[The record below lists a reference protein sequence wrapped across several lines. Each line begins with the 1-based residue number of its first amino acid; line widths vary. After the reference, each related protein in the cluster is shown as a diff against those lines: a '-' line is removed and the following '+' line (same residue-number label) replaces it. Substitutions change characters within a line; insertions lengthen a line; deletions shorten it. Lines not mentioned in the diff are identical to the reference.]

1 MAEQRAQSVSRTQKR
16 EANAAWPDVLQQANS
31 PLDPLSRGERGSQ
44 FVETSHSNEDVARR
58 DFGRIARMIS
68 SPYNHQLRKLA
79 RELRKQMT
87 PAERLLWERLRGRR
101 LGGYKFV
108 RQWVLLDRIVD
119 FYCHESSLI
128 IELDGEV
135 HLNEDIRVRDFD
147 RDVQARISGYETIRV
162 PNSKVLLEI
171 NSVCDDI
178 LQQCLRS
185 ADCNN
190 VKANRL

>member
-1 MAEQRAQSVSRTQKR
+1 
-16 EANAAWPDVLQQANS
+16 
-31 PLDPLSRGERGSQ
+31 
-44 FVETSHSNEDVARR
+44 
-58 DFGRIARMIS
+58 MIS